1 MPEAPRTPT
10 QRPASTRRGAA
21 HDPAPEQALRRRL
34 HAQGLRFGV
43 RPRELPGRP
52 DLVLP
57 RRRTVVF
64 VQGCFWHGHGC
75 AVDRAAAKFKAGTW
89 AEEIAANQAQ
99 DARDREALRAAGWQ
113 VETVWECEVD
123 QPSVIDALAE
133 RLRQR

>member
-1 MPEAPRTPT
+1 M
-10 QRPASTRRGAA
+10 QRPSPTPREPSRDA
-21 HDPAPEQALRRRL
+21 APEQALRRRL

-123 QPSVIDALAE
+123 QPALVDALAA